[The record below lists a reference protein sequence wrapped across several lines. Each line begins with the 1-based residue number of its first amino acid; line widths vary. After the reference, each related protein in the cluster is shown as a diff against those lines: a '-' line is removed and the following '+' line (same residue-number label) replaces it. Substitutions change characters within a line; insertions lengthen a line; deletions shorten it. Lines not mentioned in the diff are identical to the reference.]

1 MIRSQPFIIKCSS
14 AAFSRLYGFCFHFK
28 VEFPSKIKLQMGKSN
43 YVDIADFSSILF
55 SPSLAFPFPILIS
68 LTVRSWKSCF
78 LMKAAFCS
86 WAVPIIITITSPLDT
101 RKRNVIKKISECL
114 TGYNLLFF
122 SFSITDLFGL
132 QPLNQRYP
140 DIVPTISWQCSNSA
154 VPARHARSRFFPAV
168 RATWHHATNK
178 AERELSSCWFDECS
192 PLKHWLRCSTLE
204 WLSNSTDLYISEY
217 ISELWWIFQQSMK
230 NLSSR
235 FSVLKIMKHLEEKLF
250 KTSLSDHASKSYLN
264 SLTLTFK
271 MSSNQSCCTEALL
284 SGVFSKVSSNNAFT
298 PSCLTWMRREARG
311 RVRSAD
317 GLRIRATFCR

>member
-68 LTVRSWKSCF
+68 LTVRTWRSCF

-122 SFSITDLFGL
+122 LVFNYRSFWTSTA
-132 QPLNQRYP
+132 QS
-140 DIVPTISWQCSNSA
+140 VISWHCSNNILTMLKQCGTSA
-154 VPARHARSRFFPAV
+154 SRLFSFFFLQSEQYDIMQQTKQNVSFQVADLMNV
-168 RATWHHATNK
+168 
-178 AERELSSCWFDECS
+178 L
-192 PLKHWLRCSTLE
+192 HWSIDSDVQRWNDYLTLQ
-204 WLSNSTDLYISEY
+204 TYISAGT
-217 ISELWWIFQQSMK
+217 SASCGG
-230 NLSSR
+230 SSKKVWR
-235 FSVLKIMKHLEEKLF
+235 IYPPGFLF
-250 KTSLSDHASKSYLN
+250 WK
-264 SLTLTFK
+264 
-271 MSSNQSCCTEALL
+271 
-284 SGVFSKVSSNNAFT
+284 
-298 PSCLTWMRREARG
+298 
-311 RVRSAD
+311 
-317 GLRIRATFCR
+317 